1 MYKLTNLNACY
12 NPFGRFVYTCAQLT
26 TEIVL
31 YCLPKPL
38 AFSCIL
44 SNWPRELSVVSL
56 PIDQIHHEINHSTR
70 YSIYD

>member
-44 SNWPRELSVVSL
+44 SNWPRDVHVNYLWFRFQL
-56 PIDQIHHEINHSTR
+56 TK
-70 YSIYD
+70 SIMR